1 MTGCFYSHLERMGG
15 ETAELYSLYGFAPE
29 HIPLC
34 SSSFVSRLDVL
45 QQQRP
50 ALMLPFLIVDWPI
63 LVAFAALL
71 LSTQQPSSEMSGP
84 SISAEKKKEKPAKRE
99 LLAVTYRVVC
109 ITFVTARV

>member
-1 MTGCFYSHLERMGG
+1 MGG
-15 ETAELYSLYGFAPE
+15 ETAELYTDDHRNIFILTAA
-29 HIPLC
+29 
-34 SSSFVSRLDVL
+34 SFVSRLDVL

-50 ALMLPFLIVDWPI
+50 ALMLPFLIVGWPI